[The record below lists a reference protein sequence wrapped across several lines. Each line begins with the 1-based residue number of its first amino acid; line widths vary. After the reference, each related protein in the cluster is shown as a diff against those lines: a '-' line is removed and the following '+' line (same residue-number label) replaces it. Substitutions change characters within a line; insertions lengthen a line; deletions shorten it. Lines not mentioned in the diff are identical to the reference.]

1 MKAINNYLVID
12 KITDE
17 PIKVAGLIITESND
31 DETRYNRA
39 KVISVGNLVEGV
51 SEGDIIQYDKH
62 SGFGISVKNTLYY
75 VISIRDVVIIEWN

>member
-1 MKAINNYLVID
+1 MKAINNYLVVD

-39 KVISVGNLVEGV
+39 KVI
-51 SEGDIIQYDKH
+51 
-62 SGFGISVKNTLYY
+62 
-75 VISIRDVVIIEWN
+75 